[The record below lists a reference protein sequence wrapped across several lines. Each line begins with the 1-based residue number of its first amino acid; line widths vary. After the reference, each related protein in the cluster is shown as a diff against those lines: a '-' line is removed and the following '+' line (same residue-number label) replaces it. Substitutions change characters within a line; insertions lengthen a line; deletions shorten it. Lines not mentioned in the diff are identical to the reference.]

1 MTRPPTIARVGLGV
15 GPSGG
20 SAPPARQADRSA
32 PRTIPAMRLIVRS
45 VSYGHTG
52 DGRRETGNEDA
63 GGRLPCLARGGHV
76 RFGVGENCK
85 EEESVKKPFRA
96 RVALVGLGP
105 IGIEVGKALA
115 GRPNVELLGAADPA
129 PHKAGRPRPAV
140 P

>member
-1 MTRPPTIARVGLGV
+1 MTRPPTSARVGLGV

-20 SAPPARQADRSA
+20 SASPARQADRSA

-45 VSYGHTG
+45 VSYDHTG
-52 DGRRETGNEDA
+52 DGSRETGNGKRRRSRA
-63 GGRLPCLARGGHV
+63 RLLALQEGVNV

-115 GRPNVELLGAADPA
+115 
-129 PHKAGRPRPAV
+129 
-140 P
+140 